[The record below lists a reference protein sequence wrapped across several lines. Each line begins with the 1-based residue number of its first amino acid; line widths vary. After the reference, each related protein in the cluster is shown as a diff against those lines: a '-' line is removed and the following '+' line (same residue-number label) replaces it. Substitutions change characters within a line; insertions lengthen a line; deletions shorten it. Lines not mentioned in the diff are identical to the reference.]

1 MQHLTM
7 KANDNNNDNKM
18 EKVAKKKKDY
28 YWMAKL
34 NSCNISFMIHANL

>member
-18 EKVAKKKKDY
+18 EKVAKKKDY